1 MSRSVKLLGIPAV
14 VLWLAGANAGAQSVP
29 TETGGIVGF
38 IADTGGM
45 RVAGAQVSI
54 AGVRGRAETGDD
66 GNFRM
71 SGVPAGSQLLIARR
85 IGYRPESVTVSVRP
99 GIIAEVAVRMRPT
112 PQQMTPVV
120 VDGGAARPTG
130 RLRAF
135 NERRA
140 QGLGHY
146 FTAADIERRHPMLVT
161 DLLRT
166 IPGVRINR
174 QTGQSVISFR
184 EQRCQPLVWIDGS
197 PATAGPL
204 DPDMF
209 TPGALAGIEVYLGVA
224 TIPAELTWMNG
235 KSSCGVIALW
245 TLVPEP
251 TGRRKERAVTAQD
264 LANLIASL
272 KLYTAEQ
279 VDTPAAADTAN
290 HIAQVYPDSLLRAG
304 IAGRTVVEF
313 TVDTTGVPDMETFGA
328 VASTHP
334 LFTDAVRRAVGQARF
349 SPALLGGARVRQLVQ
364 LPISF
369 SIPRPGEKPESR
381 DARDAGAVKTRHSPA
396 PEPIRRR

>member
-1 MSRSVKLLGIPAV
+1 MSRSFKLFCIPAFLV
-14 VLWLAGANAGAQSVP
+14 WLAGGDAGAQSLP

-38 IADTGGM
+38 IADTGGV
-45 RVAGAQVSI
+45 RLAGAQVSI

-71 SGVPAGSQLLIARR
+71 SGVPAGPQLLIARR
-85 IGYRPESVTVSVRP
+85 IGYRPESVTVSVRS
-99 GIIAEVAVRMRPT
+99 GVIAEVAVRMRPT

-120 VDGGAARPTG
+120 VEGGAARPTG
-130 RLRAF
+130 RLRGF

-166 IPGVRINR
+166 LPGVRVNR

-184 EQRCQPLVWIDGS
+184 EQRCQPLVWIDGA

-209 TPGALAGIEVYLGVA
+209 TPGSLAGIEVYMGVA

-251 TGRRKERAVTAQD
+251 TGRRRGRVVTAQD

-272 KLYTAEQ
+272 KLYTADQ

-290 HIAQVYPDSLLRAG
+290 PVAPVYPDSLLRIG
-304 IAGRTVVEF
+304 VAGRTVVEF
-313 TVDTTGVPDMETFGA
+313 TVDTAGVPDMDTFGT

-334 LFTDAVRRAVGQARF
+334 LFTEAVRRAVGQARF
-349 SPALLGGARVRQLVQ
+349 SPAVLGGARVRQLVQ
-364 LPISF
+364 LPITF
-369 SIPRPGEKPESR
+369 SIPRPGERPDGRNET
-381 DARDAGAVKTRHSPA
+381 GANEVRTRHSLVPRQS
-396 PEPIRRR
+396 RRR